1 MGYESKIIIVERAQ
15 YTPNIISALVVAQY
29 DLCNMG
35 YKNREFYDVF
45 KTEIDYDLYL
55 PNGDEIQPLRMDC
68 YGKHMKSA
76 DIGELIAALKVCDAR
91 EHYRRI
97 PPLIAMLESF
107 DLGEWNSDYQRLE
120 AVHYAY

>member
-1 MGYESKIIIVERAQ
+1 MGYESKIIIVNRSQ
-15 YTPNIISALVVAQY
+15 YTPAIINALVVAQY

-35 YKNREFYDVF
+35 YKNTEFYDVF
-45 KTEIDYDLYL
+45 KNEIDYDLYL
-55 PNGDEIQPLRMDC
+55 PNGDEIHPTRMDC

-76 DIGELIAALKVCDAR
+76 DIGELIAALKTCEAR

-107 DLGEWNSDYQRLE
+107 DLSEWNSEYHRLE